1 MFNSYFYLEELK
13 NASYY
18 LDKNQ
23 LLETGIG
30 SVLCLIQY
38 LDEAI
43 KEDDLVGMRRLSKNS
58 DYKMKEFEK
67 AYENLREINMEEERQ
82 ISLFEMMM

>member
-1 MFNSYFYLEELK
+1 
-13 NASYY
+13 
-18 LDKNQ
+18 
-23 LLETGIG
+23 
-30 SVLCLIQY
+30 
-38 LDEAI
+38 
-43 KEDDLVGMRRLSKNS
+43 MRRLSKNS